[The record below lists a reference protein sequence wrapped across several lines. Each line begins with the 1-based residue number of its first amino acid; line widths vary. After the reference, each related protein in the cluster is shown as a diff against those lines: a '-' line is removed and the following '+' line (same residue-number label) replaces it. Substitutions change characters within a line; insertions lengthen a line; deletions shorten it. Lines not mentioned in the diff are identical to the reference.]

1 MTGDRRVALLA
12 LPFAVGVVGTVLGP
26 ALWTVAMAFT
36 DWDLI
41 GPADWVGLGQF
52 RRLIAD
58 DVFRISLG
66 NSLSFVTVAVPLR
79 LAAVLLLGLLLH
91 RPGRGVG
98 AHRTAVLTPTVI
110 PDVAYAV
117 AWLWIANPLYGPLNA
132 VLGGVGFPTP
142 AWFTD
147 GADARWLVVIM
158 SLFTVGE
165 GVVVTIAARNQIPTE
180 FYEAA
185 ALDDLGTWATFRTV
199 TLPVLVPT
207 LFLLAVRDAAF
218 AFQATFVPALIVTDG
233 GPPPFSTTY
242 LPLFAYRTGFEYL
255 RYGTAAAVTVVMLL
269 VTALVIVVQKSV
281 LDPWQRRS

>member
-1 MTGDRRVALLA
+1 MRGDRRAALLA
-12 LPFAVGVVGTVLGP
+12 LPFAVGALVTVAGP

-36 DWDLI
+36 EWNLI
-41 GPADWVGLGQF
+41 GPAEWVAFDQF
-52 RRLIAD
+52 RALADD

-66 NSLSFVTVAVPLR
+66 NSLSFVAIAVPLR
-79 LAAVLLLGLLLH
+79 LVVVLLLGLLLH

-98 AHRTAVLTPTVI
+98 AQRTAVLLPTVI

-132 VLGGVGFPTP
+132 VLGGLGLPAP

-147 GADARWLVVIM
+147 GGDARWLVVLM

-165 GVVVTIAARNQIPTE
+165 GVVVVIAARNQIPTE

-185 ALDDLGTWATFRTV
+185 ALDDLGTWATFRTI

-207 LFLLAVRDAAF
+207 MFLLAVRDAAF

-255 RYGTAAAVTVVMLL
+255 RYGYAAAVTVVMLV
-269 VTALVIVVQKSV
+269 VTALVVVVQTSV
-281 LDPWQRRS
+281 LDPWQRRR